1 MKYHKLTENAAKPSG
16 FWGKMMIKA
25 MNKGHSSLTDWGLSY
40 IDIPLNSALLDVG
53 CGGGRTV
60 SKLCRMVGNGKVY
73 GIDYSE
79 LCVSKS
85 KKLNQKNILCSKA
98 DIIKASVSLLP
109 FDDEKFDVVTAVETY
124 YFWPDKLEGLK
135 EINRILKHGG
145 KILLIFEMLKTDDNP
160 NKWKPIEKR
169 LNISAVTKDEI
180 GEILLRAGYQNIQLH
195 TKDGTSWLCAIAEKE

>member
-40 IDIPLNSALLDVG
+40 IDIPLNSTLLDVG

-85 KKLNQKNILCSKA
+85 KKLNQKNILKSILSSEQQMMQK
-98 DIIKASVSLLP
+98 IMQKMR
-109 FDDEKFDVVTAVETY
+109 
-124 YFWPDKLEGLK
+124 LK
-135 EINRILKHGG
+135 I
-145 KILLIFEMLKTDDNP
+145 
-160 NKWKPIEKR
+160 
-169 LNISAVTKDEI
+169 
-180 GEILLRAGYQNIQLH
+180 
-195 TKDGTSWLCAIAEKE
+195 

>member
-1 MKYHKLTENAAKPSG
+1 MAKDCKTLVGVEIVEDAVKDANVNAKLNGIDNAKFICSDAASAVKTLQ
-16 FWGKMMIKA
+16 A
-25 MNKGHSSLTDWGLSY
+25 EGLSPDVV
-40 IDIPLNSALLDVG
+40 ILDPPRKG
-53 CGGGRTV
+53 CGEELSETV
-60 SKLCRMVGNGKVY
+60 SKIQHNIFVY
-73 GIDYSE
+73 
-79 LCVSKS
+79 VSCDQSSLERYLK
-85 KKLNQKNILCSKA
+85 
-98 DIIKASVSLLP
+98 DFVSLLP

-135 EINRILKHGG
+135 EINRTLKHGG

-160 NKWKPIEKR
+160 NKWKPIEER

>member
-40 IDIPLNSALLDVG
+40 IDIPLNSTLLDVG

-135 EINRILKHGG
+135 EINRTLKHGG

-160 NKWKPIEKR
+160 NK
-169 LNISAVTKDEI
+169 
-180 GEILLRAGYQNIQLH
+180 
-195 TKDGTSWLCAIAEKE
+195 

>member
-40 IDIPLNSALLDVG
+40 IDIPLNSTLLDVG

-85 KKLNQKNILCSKA
+85 KKLNQKK
-98 DIIKASVSLLP
+98 K
-109 FDDEKFDVVTAVETY
+109 Y
-124 YFWPDKLEGLK
+124 YV
-135 EINRILKHGG
+135 RIRCVK
-145 KILLIFEMLKTDDNP
+145 K
-160 NKWKPIEKR
+160 
-169 LNISAVTKDEI
+169 
-180 GEILLRAGYQNIQLH
+180 
-195 TKDGTSWLCAIAEKE
+195 KDGISYYSKWSKKKTV

>member
-1 MKYHKLTENAAKPSG
+1 M
-16 FWGKMMIKA
+16 
-25 MNKGHSSLTDWGLSY
+25 
-40 IDIPLNSALLDVG
+40 
-53 CGGGRTV
+53 
-60 SKLCRMVGNGKVY
+60 
-73 GIDYSE
+73 
-79 LCVSKS
+79 
-85 KKLNQKNILCSKA
+85 
-98 DIIKASVSLLP
+98 LP
-109 FDDEKFDVVTAVETY
+109 YEDEKFDVVTAVETY

-135 EINRILKHGG
+135 EINRTLKHGG